1 MSNYFSFSETR
12 TYPRPDHPD
21 PRKRR
26 SLSFMLVGILVSL
39 RTTLENEQRAM
50 DNILQRFRTDEEL
63 YLATEEEFNEAVKPA
78 GMAAKRANLIKRA
91 LNYVDKELQ
100 RDWESLEALPL
111 EVARIKL
118 LGIPGFGPKAVDCL
132 LSIGLGHPS
141 MVVDVNVFHIASQ
154 LFDLPWASYPNY
166 SDEKAVLQ
174 VKQILDEA
182 VPKDTFICQ
191 IVHTLFLLYG
201 KKIKRKKTSQEE
213 CLIKQY
219 CLYCQRVSK
228 QNQSSI
234 QNLSNSSF
242 IEKLP
247 SFSQNYNS
255 TVSSDGFTLN
265 VNLLSLNVNGI
276 RAASKK
282 GFLNWLYDTN
292 PYILCLQET
301 KASRSQLS
309 RELLDPSGY
318 YAYWN
323 SGTKP
328 GYSGTAILSKEKPIS
343 VQFGLGIDEF
353 DREGRVIIA
362 EYYDFILIN
371 CYFPNGGRDHSRV
384 PFKLAFYNAFIV
396 KCEELFRKKQTVIF
410 CGDVNTAHKE
420 FDLARPRANENKT
433 GFLIEERN
441 WIDKVIEAGYI
452 DTFRFLFPQLKG
464 QYTWWSN
471 RANARGNNVGWRLD
485 YFFMKSRTME
495 RLTSAFIVP
504 EVNLS
509 DHCPVG
515 ISLTIKNH
523 SERILKEVQKTEP
536 EYYQLELLSLGD
548 QQ

>member
-1 MSNYFSFSETR
+1 
-12 TYPRPDHPD
+12 
-21 PRKRR
+21 
-26 SLSFMLVGILVSL
+26 MLVGILVSL